1 MSARFCD
8 DPAGPSGAS
17 QVESSPLTGNV
28 GCRRGRINRRS
39 PGYRV
44 FMATK
49 KKAPAVKTAVKKAA
63 TSARSAPTKTSS
75 RRKSS
80 ADSAARD
87 AIAILKDDHRRVSDL
102 FEKFDGLGDRAHKT
116 RESTVRKIVEE
127 LSIHA
132 GIEEEVF
139 YPALR
144 ERFDANGDGQV
155 LEALEEHHV
164 VKLLLVELESMPST
178 SERYT
183 AKVTVLNEIVDH
195 HVEEE
200 EDELF
205 KMVRDRFTR
214 TELIELGAELTAA
227 RTSVPTRPHPE
238 APDTPPGN
246 LVANV
251 IAAPLDAATAVTKR
265 AATAVRDLI
274 D

>member
-1 MSARFCD
+1 M
-8 DPAGPSGAS
+8 
-17 QVESSPLTGNV
+17 
-28 GCRRGRINRRS
+28 
-39 PGYRV
+39 
-44 FMATK
+44 
-49 KKAPAVKTAVKKAA
+49 
-63 TSARSAPTKTSS
+63 
-75 RRKSS
+75 
-80 ADSAARD
+80 
-87 AIAILKDDHRRVSDL
+87 SDL
-102 FEKFDGLGDRAHKT
+102 FEKFDGLGDRAHKS
-116 RESTVRKIVEE
+116 REATVHKIVEE

-144 ERFDANGDGQV
+144 ERFAANGDDQV

-195 HVEEE
+195 HVDEE

-205 KMVRDRFTR
+205 KMVRDQFTR
-214 TELIELGAELTAA
+214 TELIDLGQELTAA
-227 RTSVPTRPHPE
+227 RASAPTRPHPE